1 MNGIDRPA
9 PGVLPA
15 ALNPASDRRSRMR
28 LPSLKFLK
36 TFQVAAKLKSFK
48 AAAEELFLT
57 PSAVS
62 HQIKALEEHLGV
74 ALFERGVRTLTL
86 TDAGTHYL
94 DHISD
99 IFSKLESVTDQLRVR
114 YGRSII
120 RLAVPAF
127 FANALLL
134 PRLASFT
141 QEREETDIRIET
153 TANTPQT
160 HPPEADLSIVVGT
173 GPWEG
178 LTVHELFAQSFVAVC
193 SPGFLADNPIE
204 THADLNGKNLILH
217 EHRRDAWERWTA
229 TVGIAPI
236 KPNRL
241 VRLNS
246 MSAVV
251 LAAEQGVGVALV
263 PSRLSA
269 DLFAAGGLVKLFSEE
284 LTTNE
289 SYVLLHRPEDGGR
302 EDLQELTRWILSEC
316 RTAGREAHAGAM
328 PAKGTG

>member
-1 MNGIDRPA
+1 
-9 PGVLPA
+9 
-15 ALNPASDRRSRMR
+15 MR

-36 TFQVAAKLKSFK
+36 TFQTAARLKSFK
-48 AAAEELFLT
+48 SAAEELFVT

-62 HQIKALEEHLGV
+62 HQIKALEEQLGV

-86 TDAGTHYL
+86 TDAGAHYL
-94 DHISD
+94 EHISD
-99 IFSKLESVTDQLRVR
+99 IFARLESVTEQLKVR

-120 RLAVPAF
+120 RLNVPPF
-127 FANALLL
+127 FARVLLL

-141 QEREETDIRIET
+141 QAREETDIRIET
-153 TANTPQT
+153 TSSAPKS

-178 LTVHELFAQSFVAVC
+178 LTAHELFAQSFIAAC
-193 SPGFLADNPIE
+193 SPNFLLEHPIDSF
-204 THADLNGKNLILH
+204 ADLNGKNLLLH
-217 EHRRDAWERWTA
+217 EERRDAWERWA
-229 TVGIAPI
+229 SGLKIAPI

-241 VRLNS
+241 VRLNT

-269 DLFAAGGLVKLFSEE
+269 ARFAAGGLVKLFDEE

-289 SYVLLHRPEDGGR
+289 SYVLLHRPEDGKR
-302 EDLQELTRWILSEC
+302 EDLQELTRWILNEC
-316 RTAGREAHAGAM
+316 RVA
-328 PAKGTG
+328 